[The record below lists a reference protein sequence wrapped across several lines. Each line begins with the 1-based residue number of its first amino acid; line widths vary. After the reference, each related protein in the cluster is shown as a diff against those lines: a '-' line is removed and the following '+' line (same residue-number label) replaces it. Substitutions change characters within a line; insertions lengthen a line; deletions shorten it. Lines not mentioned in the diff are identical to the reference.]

1 MMKVDEWSRLSARGR
16 ADDKPEIIKNRIKV
30 YEKETGPVV
39 DFYRDKSEFLSVKAE
54 GDTAE
59 NISKKIIQMLDKGW
73 EIEYHIDVAKGDR

>member
-1 MMKVDEWSRLSARGR
+1 VYLDVSDAEVLRRLSARGR

-59 NISKKIIQMLDKGW
+59 NISKKIIQMLDKG
-73 EIEYHIDVAKGDR
+73 